1 MKTIFRNLKTFALV
15 VLAGAATLAVSCE
28 PVDEPTPGGVETLVF
43 QLEGNDVF
51 FAAGE
56 SKTIGLSSRQTVEG
70 ATINAPEGWTVV
82 ASAAGLEITAPA
94 QASIDEGAAE
104 TAGKV
109 EISVK
114 VSNKVYEGVLYVFVG
129 DSIVYV
135 EATSATF
142 NDIQVKAVIKGVDK
156 YMIHLGTEGAW
167 KVSFDEWQNPNP
179 MLPEAPLFGWEGEYY
194 ETSFEGSLFTFAND
208 PYAVNFMA
216 MPGVTYDVAILPI
229 VEGKALADYSYSD
242 VYLYAFK
249 TAAAGE
255 NGKVT
260 PKFTLAEQT
269 HNSVSVNVSAEDAY
283 VTFWT
288 YYKAAEY
295 EEIGGREKV
304 IKNDLIINGD
314 QSTEANF
321 VAKKTGLAQGEKLY
335 IAALSLD
342 KSGNY
347 GALVVEEV
355 YSGVYPFNDIE
366 VTIGEVSHSS
376 DGKTV
381 YVPVT
386 TKGGEVAYYRYAYIS
401 SGGSEWSITYGGSI
415 EKAEVYVA
423 SVPNQYYGPK
433 FVQPDE
439 LVDGK
444 IVITRGVVPG
454 IMARIL
460 VVATDADGNSSHA
473 AYVEYTSTEAQYQ
486 VLYKND
492 AGYEYGMPNVSF
504 KNVTSET
511 LQDGT
516 VKYWVNFNVDLV
528 AETDAA
534 WVCVAG
540 EEYTNGR
547 TPYQLLFSPD
557 AGMIAGNFMFSR
569 EFTEDGVFN
578 ADSMYCSNEETRS
591 AVYVAWRDDNG
602 IYHETNL
609 MYKPVE
615 DAQPHLP
622 K

>member
-28 PVDEPTPGGVETLVF
+28 PVEEPTPGGVETLVF

-82 ASAAGLEITAPA
+82 ASASGLEITAPA

-167 KVSFDEWQNPNP
+167 KSSFDEWQNPNP

-194 ETSFEGSLFTFAND
+194 DTSFEGSLFTFAND

-295 EEIGGREKV
+295 EEIGR
-304 IKNDLIINGD
+304 
-314 QSTEANF
+314 
-321 VAKKTGLAQGEKLY
+321 
-335 IAALSLD
+335 
-342 KSGNY
+342 
-347 GALVVEEV
+347 
-355 YSGVYPFNDIE
+355 
-366 VTIGEVSHSS
+366 H
-376 DGKTV
+376 
-381 YVPVT
+381 
-386 TKGGEVAYYRYAYIS
+386 
-401 SGGSEWSITYGGSI
+401 
-415 EKAEVYVA
+415 
-423 SVPNQYYGPK
+423 
-433 FVQPDE
+433 
-439 LVDGK
+439 
-444 IVITRGVVPG
+444 
-454 IMARIL
+454 
-460 VVATDADGNSSHA
+460 
-473 AYVEYTSTEAQYQ
+473 
-486 VLYKND
+486 
-492 AGYEYGMPNVSF
+492 
-504 KNVTSET
+504 
-511 LQDGT
+511 
-516 VKYWVNFNVDLV
+516 
-528 AETDAA
+528 
-534 WVCVAG
+534 
-540 EEYTNGR
+540 
-547 TPYQLLFSPD
+547 
-557 AGMIAGNFMFSR
+557 
-569 EFTEDGVFN
+569 
-578 ADSMYCSNEETRS
+578 
-591 AVYVAWRDDNG
+591 
-602 IYHETNL
+602 
-609 MYKPVE
+609 
-615 DAQPHLP
+615 
-622 K
+622 